1 VQSKRKS
8 TKQTAKPT
16 RKAANTAE
24 VLGPGGTNYVIP
36 PRWKRHY
43 ERLDELRERL
53 LNKKNDLSEEAR
65 QEIASFSMHM
75 ADAGTDS
82 YDRDWALGM
91 LSSEQDAV
99 YQIEQA
105 MDRVHNGTYG
115 VCELKGI
122 PIEEAR
128 LEAIPWTRFS
138 AAAER
143 ELEIKGLSEKA
154 RLGDLGS
161 VAGVS
166 KSVEREISAGR
177 DEGE

>member
-1 VQSKRKS
+1 VQSKR
-8 TKQTAKPT
+8 TKQPT
-16 RKAANTAE
+16 KSSRKAANTAE
-24 VLGPGGTNYVIP
+24 VLGAAGTNYEIP
-36 PRWKRHY
+36 PRWKHHY
-43 ERLDELRERL
+43 QRLDELRERL
-53 LNKKNDLSEEAR
+53 LSKKSDLSEDAR

-105 MDRVHNGTYG
+105 MDRIHSGTYG
-115 VCELKGI
+115 VCELKGV
-122 PIEEAR
+122 PIEAAR

-138 AAAER
+138 AEGER
-143 ELEIKGLSEKA
+143 ELERKGLSEKA

-166 KSVEREISAGR
+166 KSVEREISADR